1 MGYIQTYPICDP
13 ISGVIELIADAR
25 FDGAILVN
33 QEGKRFVEE
42 LERRDVISN
51 AILKQP
57 ALTAMFCG
65 MTTSVRFPIL

>member
-42 LERRDVISN
+42 LERCDVILQRYPESS
-51 AILKQP
+51 P
-57 ALTAMFCG
+57 VLTAMFCG
-65 MTTSVRFPIL
+65 TTTS